1 MKPTLKTSLLKLAL
15 VGMLFYA
22 SYGLSNHYAAS
33 LAYVPEV
40 AFAWERNIPFW
51 EWTILPYWSLNLMYA
66 AAFFLC
72 RDTRE
77 QNRYVARLVSAQI
90 VATTCFMLFPLHFG
104 WPKPPTDG
112 LWGWLFDSLV
122 AFDLPYNQSPS
133 LHIALSII
141 VGAFYWTRFP
151 KIRLPILLWQSLIAL
166 SVLTTYQHHF
176 IDVPTG
182 ALLGW
187 LVLWVIPKH
196 GVSPF
201 RRRSLSVA
209 QPDSQTGRL
218 KTSEASFCE
227 AKTNE
232 AGFREA
238 KTSPATRSREIKIAM
253 LYLAGAV
260 LSALP
265 SLFGGAWLWML
276 WVSVSLSVVAFA
288 YLTGNAAVF
297 QKQADGRLSA
307 AATVLLLPYL
317 VGVRLNMAYWL
328 RGKAKTAR
336 VRDDVLIGSIS
347 GVAEIQHCGGVF
359 GKKTA
364 SAALKMLARCSTLL
378 RFLPC
383 IYHFLPQK
391 SASQAKSPHPLAISD
406 DLPAVL
412 DVCAEYPCPRYRGAC
427 RVLPL
432 LDMVAPSENDLVQAA
447 LLLEALRRQHGKVL
461 TCCALG
467 YGRSAAVVLT
477 WLLVYGGCRDLA
489 QATAELKQARPQMV
503 LPPETAKAIE
513 AAAGRLKTS
522 EASFCDAKTNAESF
536 AKTSEASFCEAKMN
550 AVSFAKTN
558 EASFCD
564 ANQDS

>member
-33 LAYVPEV
+33 LAYVPEI

-66 AAFFLC
+66 AVFFLC

-77 QNRYVARLVSAQI
+77 QNCYVARLVSAQI

-112 LWGWLFDSLV
+112 LWGVMFDSLV

-187 LVLWVIPKH
+187 LVLWAIPQH

-201 RRRSLSVA
+201 RRRSLSVV
-209 QPDSQTGRL
+209 QPDNQTGRL
-218 KTSEASFCE
+218 KTNEESFAKTREASFCE
-227 AKTNE
+227 AKTNAVSFARTSE
-232 AGFREA
+232 ASFREA

-276 WVSVSLSVVAFA
+276 WGSVSLSVVAFA

-328 RGKAKTAR
+328 RGKAKTAQ
-336 VRDDVLIGSIS
+336 VRDDVLIGSVS
-347 GVAEIQHCGGVF
+347 
-359 GKKTA
+359 
-364 SAALKMLARCSTLL
+364 
-378 RFLPC
+378 
-383 IYHFLPQK
+383 
-391 SASQAKSPHPLAISD
+391 AISD

-412 DVCAEYPCPRYRGAC
+412 DVCAEYPRPHYRGAY
-427 RVLPL
+427 RTLPL

-447 LLLEALRRQHGKVL
+447 SLLEALRRQHGKVL

-489 QATAELKQARPQMV
+489 QATAELKQVRPQMV
-503 LPPETAKAIE
+503 LPPETAKAVE
-513 AAAGRLKTS
+513 AAADRLKTS
-522 EASFCDAKTNAESF
+522 EASF
-536 AKTSEASFCEAKMN
+536 AKTSEASFCEAKI
-550 AVSFAKTN
+550 N

-564 ANQDS
+564 ANRDSEDK

>member
-15 VGMLFYA
+15 VGILFYA
-22 SYGLSNHYAAS
+22 SYSLSNYYAAS

-40 AFAWERNIPFW
+40 AFAWERSIPFW
-51 EWTILPYWSLNLMYA
+51 AWTIVPYWSLNLMYA

-72 RDTRE
+72 RNACE
-77 QNRYVARLVSAQI
+77 QNRYVARLVLAQI
-90 VATTCFMLFPLHFG
+90 IATTCFMLFPLHFG

-122 AFDLPYNQSPS
+122 AFDLPYNQAPS
-133 LHIALSII
+133 LHIALAVI

-151 KIRLPILLWQSLIAL
+151 KIRLPIFLWQSLIAL

-187 LVLWVIPKH
+187 LVLWAIPQH

-201 RRRSLSVA
+201 RRPFGT
-209 QPDSQTGRL
+209 QGRL

-227 AKTNE
+227 AKTNAVSFARTSE
-232 AGFREA
+232 ASFREA
-238 KTSPATRSREIKIAM
+238 KTSPETRSREIKIAM

-297 QKQADGRLSA
+297 QKQANGRLSA
-307 AATVLLLPYL
+307 AATILLLPYL
-317 VGVRLNMAYWL
+317 VGVRLNMASWL
-328 RGKAKTAR
+328 CRKAKTAQ
-336 VRDDVLIGSIS
+336 VRDGVWIGSIS

-391 SASQAKSPHPLAISD
+391 SASQAKSPQPLAISD

-412 DVCAEYPCPRYRGAC
+412 DVCAEYPRPRYRGSY

-432 LDMVAPSENDLVQAA
+432 LDMVAPSENDLVLAA
-447 LLLEALRRQHGKVL
+447 LLLETLRRQHGKVL

-503 LPPETAKAIE
+503 LPPETAKAVE

-522 EASFCDAKTNAESF
+522 EASFCDANRD
-536 AKTSEASFCEAKMN
+536 SEDK
-550 AVSFAKTN
+550 
-558 EASFCD
+558 
-564 ANQDS
+564 

>member
-1 MKPTLKTSLLKLAL
+1 MKPAFKASLLKLAL
-15 VGMLFYA
+15 IGALFYT

-40 AFAWERNIPFW
+40 AFAWERGIPFW
-51 EWTILPYWSLNLMYA
+51 AWTIVPYWSLNLMYA

-72 RDTRE
+72 RNACE

-90 VATTCFMLFPLHFG
+90 IATTCFMLFPLHFG

-122 AFDLPYNQSPS
+122 AFDLPYNQAPS

-151 KIRLPILLWQSLIAL
+151 KIRLPLLLWQSLIAL

-187 LVLWVIPKH
+187 LVLWVIPQH

-201 RRRSLSVA
+201 RRPFDT
-209 QPDSQTGRL
+209 QGRL
-218 KTSEASFCE
+218 NTSEASFCE
-227 AKTNE
+227 AKTNAVSFARTSE
-232 AGFREA
+232 ASFREA
-238 KTSPATRSREIKIAM
+238 KTSPETRSREIKIAM

-265 SLFGGAWLWML
+265 SLFGGVWLWML
-276 WVSVSLSVVAFA
+276 WVSASLSVVAFA

-297 QKQADGRLSA
+297 QKQADGSLSA
-307 AATVLLLPYL
+307 AATILLLPYL

-328 RGKAKTAR
+328 SGKAKTAR
-336 VRDDVLIGSIS
+336 VRDDVWIGSIS
-347 GVAEIQHCGGVF
+347 GVAEIQHCGGVL

-391 SASQAKSPHPLAISD
+391 SASQAKSPQPLAISD
-406 DLPAVL
+406 GLPAVL
-412 DVCAEYPCPRYRGAC
+412 DVCAEYPRPRYRGAY
-427 RVLPL
+427 RTLPL

-447 LLLEALRRQHGKVL
+447 SLLEALRRQHGKVL

-503 LPPETAKAIE
+503 LPPKTAKAVE
-513 AAAGRLKTS
+513 AAAGRLKM
-522 EASFCDAKTNAESF
+522 N
-536 AKTSEASFCEAKMN
+536 EASFCEAK
-550 AVSFAKTN
+550 TR
-558 EASFCD
+558 
-564 ANQDS
+564 

>member
-1 MKPTLKTSLLKLAL
+1 MNWDARNRIMTPRLKISLCKLAL
-15 VGMLFYA
+15 VGALFYT
-22 SYGLSNHYAAS
+22 SYGLSNHHAAS
-33 LAYVPEV
+33 LAYVPEI
-40 AFAWERNIPFW
+40 AFAWEHGIPFW
-51 EWTILPYWSLNLMYA
+51 AWTIVPYWSLNLMYA

-90 VATTCFMLFPLHFG
+90 IATTCFMLFPLHFG

-112 LWGWLFDSLV
+112 LSGWLFDSLV
-122 AFDLPYNQSPS
+122 AFDLPYNQAPS
-133 LHIALSII
+133 LHIALAII

-151 KIRLPILLWQSLIAL
+151 KIRLPLLLWQSLIAL

-187 LVLWVIPKH
+187 LVLWAIPQH

-201 RRRSLSVA
+201 RRPFGT
-209 QPDSQTGRL
+209 QGRL
-218 KTSEASFCE
+218 KTSEASFC
-227 AKTNE
+227 
-232 AGFREA
+232 EA

-317 VGVRLNMAYWL
+317 AGVRLNMAYWL

-336 VRDDVLIGSIS
+336 VRDGVWIGSVS
-347 GVAEIQHCGGVF
+347 G
-359 GKKTA
+359 
-364 SAALKMLARCSTLL
+364 
-378 RFLPC
+378 
-383 IYHFLPQK
+383 
-391 SASQAKSPHPLAISD
+391 ISD
-406 DLPAVL
+406 DLSAVL
-412 DVCAEYPCPRYRGAC
+412 DVCAEYPRPRYRGAY

-447 LLLEALRRQHGKVL
+447 SLLEALRRQHGKVL

-489 QATAELKQARPQMV
+489 QATAELKQARPQTV
-503 LPPETAKAIE
+503 LPPETAKVVE
-513 AAAGRLKTS
+513 AAAGRLKNFGADQK
-522 EASFCDAKTNAESF
+522 ENL
-536 AKTSEASFCEAKMN
+536 
-550 AVSFAKTN
+550 
-558 EASFCD
+558 
-564 ANQDS
+564 

>member
-1 MKPTLKTSLLKLAL
+1 MKPAFKTSLLKLAL
-15 VGMLFYA
+15 IGALFYT

-33 LAYVPEV
+33 LAYVPEI
-40 AFAWERNIPFW
+40 AFAWERGIPFW
-51 EWTILPYWSLNLMYA
+51 AWTIVPYWSLNLMYA

-72 RDTRE
+72 RNACE

-104 WPKPPTDG
+104 WPKPPTDR

-122 AFDLPYNQSPS
+122 AFDLPYNQAPS

-187 LVLWVIPKH
+187 LVLWAIPQH

-201 RRRSLSVA
+201 RRRSLSVV

-227 AKTNE
+227 AKTNNTDL
-232 AGFREA
+232 REA
-238 KTSPATRSREIKIAM
+238 KTSPETRSREIKIAM

-265 SLFGGAWLWML
+265 SLFSGAWLWML

-328 RGKAKTAR
+328 RGKAKTAW
-336 VRDDVLIGSIS
+336 VRDDVLIGSVS
-347 GVAEIQHCGGVF
+347 G
-359 GKKTA
+359 
-364 SAALKMLARCSTLL
+364 
-378 RFLPC
+378 
-383 IYHFLPQK
+383 
-391 SASQAKSPHPLAISD
+391 ISD

-412 DVCAEYPCPRYRGAC
+412 DVCAEYPRSRYRGAY

-432 LDMVAPSENDLVQAA
+432 LDMVVPSENDLVQAA
-447 LLLEALRRQHGKVL
+447 SLLEALRRKHGKVL
-461 TCCALG
+461 ICCALG

-477 WLLVYGGCRDLA
+477 WLLAFGGCRDLA

-513 AAAGRLKTS
+513 AAAGRLKT
-522 EASFCDAKTNAESF
+522 NAVSF
-536 AKTSEASFCEAKMN
+536 AKTSEASFC
-550 AVSFAKTN
+550 
-558 EASFCD
+558 D
-564 ANQDS
+564 ANRDS

>member
-15 VGMLFYA
+15 VGILFYA
-22 SYGLSNHYAAS
+22 SYSLSNHYAAS

-72 RDTRE
+72 RNARE

-104 WPKPPTDG
+104 WPRPPTDG
-112 LWGWLFDSLV
+112 LWGVMFDSLV

-151 KIRLPILLWQSLIAL
+151 KIRLPIFLWQSLIAL

-187 LVLWVIPKH
+187 LVLWAIPQH

-201 RRRSLSVA
+201 RRPFGT
-209 QPDSQTGRL
+209 QGRL
-218 KTSEASFCE
+218 KTSKASFCE
-227 AKTNE
+227 AKTSE
-232 AGFREA
+232 ASFREA

-253 LYLAGAV
+253 LYLAGAA

-276 WVSVSLSVVAFA
+276 WISVSLSIVTFA
-288 YLTGNAAVF
+288 YLTDNAAVF
-297 QKQADGRLSA
+297 QKQADGKLSA

-317 VGVRLNMAYWL
+317 AGVRLNMAYWL
-328 RGKAKTAR
+328 SGKAKTAR

-391 SASQAKSPHPLAISD
+391 SASQAKSPQPLEISD
-406 DLPAVL
+406 DLPAIL
-412 DVCAEYPCPRYRGAC
+412 DVCAEYPCPRYRGAY

-447 LLLEALRRQHGKVL
+447 SLLEALLRQHGKVL
-461 TCCALG
+461 ICCALG

>member
-1 MKPTLKTSLLKLAL
+1 MKPAFKASLLKLAL
-15 VGMLFYA
+15 IGALFYT

-72 RDTRE
+72 RNACE

-90 VATTCFMLFPLHFG
+90 IATTCFMLFPLHFG

-122 AFDLPYNQSPS
+122 AFDLPYNQAPS

-176 IDVPTG
+176 IDMPTG

-187 LVLWVIPKH
+187 LVLWAIPQH

-201 RRRSLSVA
+201 RRPFGT
-209 QPDSQTGRL
+209 QGRL

-227 AKTNE
+227 AKTNAVSFAKTSE
-232 AGFREA
+232 ASFREA
-238 KTSPATRSREIKIAM
+238 KTSPATRTREIKIAM

-260 LSALP
+260 LWALP

-317 VGVRLNMAYWL
+317 AGVRLNMVYWL

-336 VRDDVLIGSIS
+336 VRDDVLIGSVS
-347 GVAEIQHCGGVF
+347 
-359 GKKTA
+359 
-364 SAALKMLARCSTLL
+364 
-378 RFLPC
+378 
-383 IYHFLPQK
+383 
-391 SASQAKSPHPLAISD
+391 AISD
-406 DLPAVL
+406 GLPAVL
-412 DVCAEYPCPRYRGAC
+412 DVCAEYPRPRYRGTY

-432 LDMVAPSENDLVQAA
+432 LDMVAPSENDLMQAA
-447 LLLEALRRQHGKVL
+447 SLLEALRRQHGKVL

-503 LPPETAKAIE
+503 LPPETAKAVE
-513 AAAGRLKTS
+513 AAAGRLKT
-522 EASFCDAKTNAESF
+522 NAVSF
-536 AKTSEASFCEAKMN
+536 AKTSEASFCEAK
-550 AVSFAKTN
+550 TN
-558 EASFCD
+558 EAIFCD
-564 ANQDS
+564 ANRDSEDK

>member
-15 VGMLFYA
+15 VGILFYA
-22 SYGLSNHYAAS
+22 SYSLSNHYAAS

-40 AFAWERNIPFW
+40 AFAWERGIPFW
-51 EWTILPYWSLNLMYA
+51 AWTIVPYWSLNLMYA

-72 RDTRE
+72 RNACE
-77 QNRYVARLVSAQI
+77 QNRYAARLVSAQI
-90 VATTCFMLFPLHFG
+90 IATTCFMLFPLHFG

-122 AFDLPYNQSPS
+122 AFDLPYNQAPS

-151 KIRLPILLWQSLIAL
+151 KIRLPIFLWQSLIAL

-176 IDVPTG
+176 IDMPTG

-187 LVLWVIPKH
+187 LVLWAIPQH

-201 RRRSLSVA
+201 RRPFNT
-209 QPDSQTGRL
+209 QGRL

-227 AKTNE
+227 AKTNAVSFARTSE
-232 AGFREA
+232 ASFCEA
-238 KTSPATRSREIKIAM
+238 KTSPETRSREIKIAM

-297 QKQADGRLSA
+297 QKQADGSLSA
-307 AATVLLLPYL
+307 AATILLLPYL
-317 VGVRLNMAYWL
+317 AGVRLNMAYWL

-336 VRDDVLIGSIS
+336 VRDGVWIGSVS
-347 GVAEIQHCGGVF
+347 G
-359 GKKTA
+359 
-364 SAALKMLARCSTLL
+364 
-378 RFLPC
+378 
-383 IYHFLPQK
+383 
-391 SASQAKSPHPLAISD
+391 ISD

-412 DVCAEYPCPRYRGAC
+412 DVCAEYPRPRYRGAY

-432 LDMVAPSENDLVQAA
+432 LDMVAPSENDLMQAA
-447 LLLEALRRQHGKVL
+447 SLLEALRRQHGKVL

-503 LPPETAKAIE
+503 LPPETARAVE
-513 AAAGRLKTS
+513 EAAGRL
-522 EASFCDAKTNAESF
+522 KTNAESF

-550 AVSFAKTN
+550 AESFAKTN
-558 EASFCD
+558 EASFYD
-564 ANQDS
+564 AN

>member
-1 MKPTLKTSLLKLAL
+1 MLYPACVLIITAMNWDARNRIMTPRLKISLFKLAL
-15 VGMLFYA
+15 VGALFYT
-22 SYGLSNHYAAS
+22 SYGLSNRYAAS
-33 LAYVPEV
+33 LAYVPEI

-51 EWTILPYWSLNLMYA
+51 AWTIVPYWSLNLMYA

-72 RDTRE
+72 RDVRE

-122 AFDLPYNQSPS
+122 AFDLPYNQAPS

-151 KIRLPILLWQSLIAL
+151 KIRLPIFLWQSLIAL

-187 LVLWVIPKH
+187 LVLWAIPQH

-201 RRRSLSVA
+201 RRPFGT
-209 QPDSQTGRL
+209 QGRL
-218 KTSEASFCE
+218 KTSEVSFCE
-227 AKTNE
+227 AKTN
-232 AGFREA
+232 AVSFARTSKASFREA
-238 KTSPATRSREIKIAM
+238 KTPPETRSREIKIAM

-307 AATVLLLPYL
+307 ATTVLLLPYL
-317 VGVRLNMAYWL
+317 AGVRLNMAYWL
-328 RGKAKTAR
+328 RGKAKTAW
-336 VRDDVLIGSIS
+336 VRDDVLIGSVS
-347 GVAEIQHCGGVF
+347 
-359 GKKTA
+359 
-364 SAALKMLARCSTLL
+364 
-378 RFLPC
+378 
-383 IYHFLPQK
+383 
-391 SASQAKSPHPLAISD
+391 AISD
-406 DLPAVL
+406 GLPAVL
-412 DVCAEYPCPRYRGAC
+412 DVCAEYPRPRYRGAY

-432 LDMVAPSENDLVQAA
+432 LDMVAPSENDLMQAA
-447 LLLEALRRQHGKVL
+447 SLLEALRRQHGRVL

-503 LPPETAKAIE
+503 LPPETAKAVE
-513 AAAGRLKTS
+513 AAAGYLKNFGADQK
-522 EASFCDAKTNAESF
+522 ENP
-536 AKTSEASFCEAKMN
+536 
-550 AVSFAKTN
+550 
-558 EASFCD
+558 
-564 ANQDS
+564 

>member
-1 MKPTLKTSLLKLAL
+1 MVRGRNSATIQEKMLYPACVLIITAMNWDARNRIMTPRLKISLCKLAL
-15 VGMLFYA
+15 VGALFYT
-22 SYGLSNHYAAS
+22 SYGLSNHHAAS
-33 LAYVPEV
+33 LAYVPEI
-40 AFAWERNIPFW
+40 AFAWEHGIPFW
-51 EWTILPYWSLNLMYA
+51 AWTIVPYWSLNLMYA

-90 VATTCFMLFPLHFG
+90 IATTCFMLFPLHFG

-112 LWGWLFDSLV
+112 LSGWLFDSLV
-122 AFDLPYNQSPS
+122 AFDLPYNQAPS
-133 LHIALSII
+133 LHIALAII

-151 KIRLPILLWQSLIAL
+151 KIRLPLLLWQSLIAL

-187 LVLWVIPKH
+187 LVLWAIPQH

-201 RRRSLSVA
+201 RRPFGT
-209 QPDSQTGRL
+209 QGRL
-218 KTSEASFCE
+218 KTSEASFC
-227 AKTNE
+227 
-232 AGFREA
+232 EA

-307 AATVLLLPYL
+307 AATILLLPYL
-317 VGVRLNMAYWL
+317 AGVRLNMAYWL
-328 RGKAKTAR
+328 RGKAKTVR
-336 VRDDVLIGSIS
+336 VRDDVLIGSVS
-347 GVAEIQHCGGVF
+347 G
-359 GKKTA
+359 
-364 SAALKMLARCSTLL
+364 
-378 RFLPC
+378 
-383 IYHFLPQK
+383 
-391 SASQAKSPHPLAISD
+391 ISD

-412 DVCAEYPCPRYRGAC
+412 DVCAEYPCPRYHGAYST
-427 RVLPL
+427 LPL
-432 LDMVAPSENDLVQAA
+432 LDMVAPSKNDLMQAA
-447 LLLEALRRQHGKVL
+447 SLLETLRRQHGKVL

-489 QATAELKQARPQMV
+489 QATAELKQARPQTV
-503 LPPETAKAIE
+503 LPPETAKAVE
-513 AAAGRLKTS
+513 AAAGRLKNFGADQK
-522 EASFCDAKTNAESF
+522 ENP
-536 AKTSEASFCEAKMN
+536 
-550 AVSFAKTN
+550 
-558 EASFCD
+558 
-564 ANQDS
+564 

>member
-1 MKPTLKTSLLKLAL
+1 MLYPACVLIITAMNWDARNRIMTPRLKISLCKLAL
-15 VGMLFYA
+15 VGALFYT
-22 SYGLSNHYAAS
+22 SYGLSNHHAAS
-33 LAYVPEV
+33 LAYVPEI
-40 AFAWERNIPFW
+40 AFAWEHGIPFW
-51 EWTILPYWSLNLMYA
+51 AWTIVPYWSLNLMYA

-90 VATTCFMLFPLHFG
+90 IATTCFMLFPLHFG

-112 LWGWLFDSLV
+112 LSGWLFDSLV
-122 AFDLPYNQSPS
+122 AFDLPYNQAPS
-133 LHIALSII
+133 LHIALAII

-151 KIRLPILLWQSLIAL
+151 KIRLPLLLWQSLIAL

-187 LVLWVIPKH
+187 LVLWAIPQH

-201 RRRSLSVA
+201 RRPFGT
-209 QPDSQTGRL
+209 QGRL
-218 KTSEASFCE
+218 KTSEASFC
-227 AKTNE
+227 
-232 AGFREA
+232 EA

-317 VGVRLNMAYWL
+317 AGVRLNMAYWL

-336 VRDDVLIGSIS
+336 VRDGVWIGSVS
-347 GVAEIQHCGGVF
+347 G
-359 GKKTA
+359 
-364 SAALKMLARCSTLL
+364 
-378 RFLPC
+378 
-383 IYHFLPQK
+383 
-391 SASQAKSPHPLAISD
+391 ISD
-406 DLPAVL
+406 DLSAVL
-412 DVCAEYPCPRYRGAC
+412 DVCAEYPRPRYRGAY

-503 LPPETAKAIE
+503 LPPETAKAVE
-513 AAAGRLKTS
+513 AAASYLKNFGADQK
-522 EASFCDAKTNAESF
+522 ENP
-536 AKTSEASFCEAKMN
+536 
-550 AVSFAKTN
+550 
-558 EASFCD
+558 
-564 ANQDS
+564 

>member
-1 MKPTLKTSLLKLAL
+1 MKPAFKASLLKLAL
-15 VGMLFYA
+15 IGALFYT

-40 AFAWERNIPFW
+40 AFAWERGIPFW
-51 EWTILPYWSLNLMYA
+51 AWTIVPYWSLNLMYA

-72 RDTRE
+72 RNACE

-90 VATTCFMLFPLHFG
+90 IATTCFMLFPLHFG

-112 LWGWLFDSLV
+112 LWDWLFDSLV
-122 AFDLPYNQSPS
+122 AFDLPYNQAPS

-176 IDVPTG
+176 IDVPTS

-187 LVLWVIPKH
+187 LVLWAIPQH

-201 RRRSLSVA
+201 RRPFDT
-209 QPDSQTGRL
+209 QGRL

-227 AKTNE
+227 AKTNAVSFARTSE
-232 AGFREA
+232 ASFREA
-238 KTSPATRSREIKIAM
+238 KTPPETRSREIKIAM

-297 QKQADGRLSA
+297 QKQADGSLSA
-307 AATVLLLPYL
+307 AATILLLPYL
-317 VGVRLNMAYWL
+317 AGVRLNMAYWL

-336 VRDDVLIGSIS
+336 VRDGVWIGSVS
-347 GVAEIQHCGGVF
+347 G
-359 GKKTA
+359 
-364 SAALKMLARCSTLL
+364 
-378 RFLPC
+378 
-383 IYHFLPQK
+383 
-391 SASQAKSPHPLAISD
+391 ISD

-412 DVCAEYPCPRYRGAC
+412 DVCAEYPRPRYRGTY

-432 LDMVAPSENDLVQAA
+432 LDMVVPSENDLMQAA
-447 LLLEALRRQHGKVL
+447 SLLEALRRQYGKVL

-489 QATAELKQARPQMV
+489 QATAELKQARPQTV
-503 LPPETAKAIE
+503 LPPETAKAVE

-522 EASFCDAKTNAESF
+522 EASFCE
-536 AKTSEASFCEAKMN
+536 
-550 AVSFAKTN
+550 AKTN
-558 EASFCD
+558 EASFRD
-564 ANQDS
+564 ANRDS

>member
-1 MKPTLKTSLLKLAL
+1 MLYPACVLIITAMNWDARNRIMTPRLKISLCKLAL
-15 VGMLFYA
+15 VGALFYT
-22 SYGLSNHYAAS
+22 SYGLSNHHAAS
-33 LAYVPEV
+33 LAYVPEI
-40 AFAWERNIPFW
+40 AFAWEHGIPFW
-51 EWTILPYWSLNLMYA
+51 AWTIVPYWSLNLMYA

-90 VATTCFMLFPLHFG
+90 IATTCFMLFPLHFG

-112 LWGWLFDSLV
+112 LSGWLFDSLV
-122 AFDLPYNQSPS
+122 AFDLPYNQAPS
-133 LHIALSII
+133 LHIALAII

-151 KIRLPILLWQSLIAL
+151 KIRLPLLLWQSLIAL

-187 LVLWVIPKH
+187 LVLWAIPQH

-201 RRRSLSVA
+201 RRPFGT
-209 QPDSQTGRL
+209 QGRL
-218 KTSEASFCE
+218 KTSEASFC
-227 AKTNE
+227 
-232 AGFREA
+232 EA

-317 VGVRLNMAYWL
+317 AGVRLNMAYWL

-336 VRDDVLIGSIS
+336 VRDGVWIGSVS
-347 GVAEIQHCGGVF
+347 G
-359 GKKTA
+359 
-364 SAALKMLARCSTLL
+364 
-378 RFLPC
+378 
-383 IYHFLPQK
+383 
-391 SASQAKSPHPLAISD
+391 ISD
-406 DLPAVL
+406 DLSAVL
-412 DVCAEYPCPRYRGAC
+412 DVCAEYPRPRYHGAYST
-427 RVLPL
+427 LPL
-432 LDMVAPSENDLVQAA
+432 LDMVAPSENDLMQAA
-447 LLLEALRRQHGKVL
+447 SLLETLRRQHGKVL

-477 WLLVYGGCRDLA
+477 WLLVYGSCRDLA

-503 LPPETAKAIE
+503 LPPETATAVE
-513 AAAGRLKTS
+513 AAAGRLKN
-522 EASFCDAKTNAESF
+522 F
-536 AKTSEASFCEAKMN
+536 
-550 AVSFAKTN
+550 
-558 EASFCD
+558 
-564 ANQDS
+564 

>member
-72 RDTRE
+72 RNARE

-112 LWGWLFDSLV
+112 LWGVMFDSLV

-187 LVLWVIPKH
+187 LVLWAIPQH

-201 RRRSLSVA
+201 RRPFDT
-209 QPDSQTGRL
+209 QGRL

-227 AKTNE
+227 AKTSE
-232 AGFREA
+232 ASFCEA
-238 KTSPATRSREIKIAM
+238 KTPPETRSREIKIAM
-253 LYLAGAV
+253 LYLAGAA

-317 VGVRLNMAYWL
+317 VGVRLNMVYWL
-328 RGKAKTAR
+328 RGKAKTAQ

-489 QATAELKQARPQMV
+489 QATAELKQARPQTV
-503 LPPETAKAIE
+503 LPPETAKVVE

-522 EASFCDAKTNAESF
+522 EASFCE
-536 AKTSEASFCEAKMN
+536 AKTSEASFCEAKTSE
-550 AVSFAKTN
+550 ASFCEAKTSEASFCEAKTN
-558 EASFCD
+558 EASFGD
-564 ANQDS
+564 ANRDSEDK

>member
-1 MKPTLKTSLLKLAL
+1 MKPSFKTSLLKLAL
-15 VGMLFYA
+15 IGALFYT

-33 LAYVPEV
+33 LAYVPEI

-122 AFDLPYNQSPS
+122 AFDLPYNQAPS

-166 SVLTTYQHHF
+166 SVLTTDQHHF

-187 LVLWVIPKH
+187 LVLWAIPQH

-201 RRRSLSVA
+201 RRPFDT
-209 QPDSQTGRL
+209 QGRL
-218 KTSEASFCE
+218 KTNAVSFARTSEASF
-227 AKTNE
+227 
-232 AGFREA
+232 REA
-238 KTSPATRSREIKIAM
+238 KTPPETRSREIKIAM

-265 SLFGGAWLWML
+265 SFFGGAWLWML
-276 WVSVSLSVVAFA
+276 WVSVSLLVVAFA

-317 VGVRLNMAYWL
+317 AGVRLNMVYWL

-336 VRDDVLIGSIS
+336 VRDDVLIGSVS
-347 GVAEIQHCGGVF
+347 
-359 GKKTA
+359 
-364 SAALKMLARCSTLL
+364 
-378 RFLPC
+378 
-383 IYHFLPQK
+383 
-391 SASQAKSPHPLAISD
+391 AISD
-406 DLPAVL
+406 GLPAVL
-412 DVCAEYPCPRYRGAC
+412 DVCAEYPRPRYRGSY

-447 LLLEALRRQHGKVL
+447 SLLEALRRQHGKVL

-503 LPPETAKAIE
+503 LPPETARAVE
-513 AAAGRLKTS
+513 AAAGYLKN
-522 EASFCDAKTNAESF
+522 FG
-536 AKTSEASFCEAKMN
+536 
-550 AVSFAKTN
+550 
-558 EASFCD
+558 
-564 ANQDS
+564 ANQKENL

>member
-1 MKPTLKTSLLKLAL
+1 MKPPLKTSLLKLAL
-15 VGMLFYA
+15 IGALFYT
-22 SYGLSNHYAAS
+22 SYGLSNRYAAS
-33 LAYVPEV
+33 LAYVPEI

-90 VATTCFMLFPLHFG
+90 VSTTCFMLFPLHFG
-104 WPKPPTDG
+104 WPKLPTDR
-112 LWGWLFDSLV
+112 LWGVMFDSLV

-141 VGAFYWTRFP
+141 VGAFYWMRFP

-187 LVLWVIPKH
+187 LVLWAIPQH

-201 RRRSLSVA
+201 RGRSLSVA

-218 KTSEASFCE
+218 KTSEASFC
-227 AKTNE
+227 
-232 AGFREA
+232 EA

-307 AATVLLLPYL
+307 AATILLLPYL
-317 VGVRLNMAYWL
+317 AGGRLNMAYWL
-328 RGKAKTAR
+328 YGKAKTER
-336 VRDDVLIGSIS
+336 VRDGVWIGSIS

-406 DLPAVL
+406 APPAVL
-412 DVCAEYPCPRYRGAC
+412 DVCAEYPRPRYRGAC

-432 LDMVAPSENDLVQAA
+432 LDMVAPSENDLMQAA
-447 LLLEALRRQHGKVL
+447 SLLEALRRQHGKVL

-477 WLLVYGGCRDLA
+477 WLLAFGGCRDLA
-489 QATAELKQARPQMV
+489 QATAQLKQARPQMV
-503 LPPETAKAIE
+503 LPPETAKAVE
-513 AAAGRLKTS
+513 AAAGRL
-522 EASFCDAKTNAESF
+522 
-536 AKTSEASFCEAKMN
+536 KTSEASFCEAKMN
-550 AVSFAKTN
+550 AVSFAKTS

-564 ANQDS
+564 ANRDS

>member
-1 MKPTLKTSLLKLAL
+1 MKPAFKASLLKLAL
-15 VGMLFYA
+15 IGALFYT

-40 AFAWERNIPFW
+40 AFAWERGIPFW
-51 EWTILPYWSLNLMYA
+51 AWTIVPYWSLNLMYA

-72 RDTRE
+72 RNACE

-90 VATTCFMLFPLHFG
+90 IATTCFMLFPLHFG

-122 AFDLPYNQSPS
+122 AFDLPYNQAPS

-187 LVLWVIPKH
+187 LVLWVIPQH

-201 RRRSLSVA
+201 RRPFDTQS
-209 QPDSQTGRL
+209 RL
-218 KTSEASFCE
+218 KTNAVSFAKTSEAS
-227 AKTNE
+227 
-232 AGFREA
+232 FREA

-265 SLFGGAWLWML
+265 SLFGRAWLWTL

-297 QKQADGRLSA
+297 QKQADGMLSA

-328 RGKAKTAR
+328 CGKAKTAR
-336 VRDDVLIGSIS
+336 VRDGVLIGSVS
-347 GVAEIQHCGGVF
+347 
-359 GKKTA
+359 
-364 SAALKMLARCSTLL
+364 
-378 RFLPC
+378 
-383 IYHFLPQK
+383 
-391 SASQAKSPHPLAISD
+391 AISD
-406 DLPAVL
+406 GLPAVL
-412 DVCAEYPCPRYRGAC
+412 DVCAEYPRPRYRGTY

-432 LDMVAPSENDLVQAA
+432 LDMVAPSENDLMQAA
-447 LLLEALRRQHGKVL
+447 SLLETLRRQRGKVL

-503 LPPETAKAIE
+503 LPPETAKAVE
-513 AAAGRLKTS
+513 AAAGCLKTS
-522 EASFCDAKTNAESF
+522 AVSF
-536 AKTSEASFCEAKMN
+536 AKTSEASSSE
-550 AVSFAKTN
+550 AKTN
-558 EASFCD
+558 KASFCD
-564 ANQDS
+564 ANRDS

>member
-72 RDTRE
+72 RNARE

-112 LWGWLFDSLV
+112 LWGVMFDSLV

-151 KIRLPILLWQSLIAL
+151 KIRLPIFLWQSLIAL

-187 LVLWVIPKH
+187 LVLWAIPQH

-201 RRRSLSVA
+201 RRPFDT
-209 QPDSQTGRL
+209 QGRL

-227 AKTNE
+227 ANTGE
-232 AGFREA
+232 AIFCEA
-238 KTSPATRSREIKIAM
+238 KTSAASPREANTGTTDCRQPPNLSQAPNTATIIRGIGFTPNGILNGSP
-253 LYLAGAV
+253 LNPLGW
-260 LSALP
+260 S
-265 SLFGGAWLWML
+265 G
-276 WVSVSLSVVAFA
+276 
-288 YLTGNAAVF
+288 
-297 QKQADGRLSA
+297 
-307 AATVLLLPYL
+307 LLLPQW
-317 VGVRLNMAYWL
+317 A
-328 RGKAKTAR
+328 
-336 VRDDVLIGSIS
+336 D
-347 GVAEIQHCGGVF
+347 
-359 GKKTA
+359 
-364 SAALKMLARCSTLL
+364 
-378 RFLPC
+378 
-383 IYHFLPQK
+383 
-391 SASQAKSPHPLAISD
+391 
-406 DLPAVL
+406 
-412 DVCAEYPCPRYRGAC
+412 YP
-427 RVLPL
+427 
-432 LDMVAPSENDLVQAA
+432 VQAA
-447 LLLEALRRQHGKVL
+447 QRFYPLSRLAYLAPARVPFEQTISATELARQAPGL
-461 TCCALG
+461 I
-467 YGRSAAVVLT
+467 AVVEQRPDGMWHETQRLM
-477 WLLVYGGCRDLA
+477 CR
-489 QATAELKQARPQMV
+489 
-503 LPPETAKAIE
+503 
-513 AAAGRLKTS
+513 G
-522 EASFCDAKTNAESF
+522 
-536 AKTSEASFCEAKMN
+536 
-550 AVSFAKTN
+550 
-558 EASFCD
+558 
-564 ANQDS
+564 

>member
-1 MKPTLKTSLLKLAL
+1 MKPAFKASLLKLAL
-15 VGMLFYA
+15 IGALFYT

-40 AFAWERNIPFW
+40 AFAWERGIPFW
-51 EWTILPYWSLNLMYA
+51 AWTIVPYWSLNLMYA

-72 RDTRE
+72 RNACE

-90 VATTCFMLFPLHFG
+90 IATTCFMLFPLHFG

-122 AFDLPYNQSPS
+122 AFDLPYNQAPS

-187 LVLWVIPKH
+187 LVLWVIPQH

-201 RRRSLSVA
+201 RRPFDT
-209 QPDSQTGRL
+209 QGRL
-218 KTSEASFCE
+218 KTSEAS
-227 AKTNE
+227 
-232 AGFREA
+232 FREA

-265 SLFGGAWLWML
+265 SLFGRAWLWTL

-297 QKQADGRLSA
+297 QKQADGMLSA

-328 RGKAKTAR
+328 CGKAKTAR
-336 VRDDVLIGSIS
+336 VRDGVLIGSVS
-347 GVAEIQHCGGVF
+347 
-359 GKKTA
+359 
-364 SAALKMLARCSTLL
+364 
-378 RFLPC
+378 
-383 IYHFLPQK
+383 
-391 SASQAKSPHPLAISD
+391 AISD

-412 DVCAEYPCPRYRGAC
+412 DVCAEYPCPRYRGAY

-447 LLLEALRRQHGKVL
+447 SLLEALRRQRGKVL

-489 QATAELKQARPQMV
+489 QATAELKQARPQMM
-503 LPPETAKAIE
+503 LPPETAKAVK

-522 EASFCDAKTNAESF
+522 EASFR
-536 AKTSEASFCEAKMN
+536 
-550 AVSFAKTN
+550 
-558 EASFCD
+558 D
-564 ANQDS
+564 ANRDS

>member
-72 RDTRE
+72 RNARE

-112 LWGWLFDSLV
+112 LWGVMFDSLV

-187 LVLWVIPKH
+187 LVLWVMPQH

-201 RRRSLSVA
+201 RRPFGT
-209 QPDSQTGRL
+209 QGRL

-227 AKTNE
+227 AKTNA

-391 SASQAKSPHPLAISD
+391 SASQAKSPQPLAISD

-412 DVCAEYPCPRYRGAC
+412 DVCAEYPRPRYRGSY

-447 LLLEALRRQHGKVL
+447 SLLEALRRQHGKVL

-503 LPPETAKAIE
+503 LPPETAKAVE
-513 AAAGRLKTS
+513 AAAGRL
-522 EASFCDAKTNAESF
+522 
-536 AKTSEASFCEAKMN
+536 KTSEASFCEAKMN
-550 AVSFAKTN
+550 AVSFAKTS

-564 ANQDS
+564 ANRDS

>member
-1 MKPTLKTSLLKLAL
+1 MKPAFKTSLLKLAL
-15 VGMLFYA
+15 IGALFYT

-40 AFAWERNIPFW
+40 AFAWERGIPFW
-51 EWTILPYWSLNLMYA
+51 AWTIVPYWSLNLMYA
-66 AAFFLC
+66 AVFFLC
-72 RDTRE
+72 RNARE

-90 VATTCFMLFPLHFG
+90 VATTCFMLFPLYFG

-112 LWGWLFDSLV
+112 LWGVMFDSLV
-122 AFDLPYNQSPS
+122 AFDLPYNQAPS

-151 KIRLPILLWQSLIAL
+151 KIRLPIFLWQNLIAL

-187 LVLWVIPKH
+187 LVLWGIPKH

-232 AGFREA
+232 ESFAKTSEAGFREA
-238 KTSPATRSREIKIAM
+238 KTSPATRSREIKIAI

-276 WVSVSLSVVAFA
+276 WVGVSLSIVAFA

-317 VGVRLNMAYWL
+317 AGVRLNMAYWL
-328 RGKAKTAR
+328 SGKAKTAR
-336 VRDDVLIGSIS
+336 VRDDVLIGSVL
-347 GVAEIQHCGGVF
+347 G
-359 GKKTA
+359 
-364 SAALKMLARCSTLL
+364 
-378 RFLPC
+378 
-383 IYHFLPQK
+383 
-391 SASQAKSPHPLAISD
+391 ISD

-412 DVCAEYPCPRYRGAC
+412 DVCAEYPRPRYRGAY

-447 LLLEALRRQHGKVL
+447 SLLEALRRQHGKVL

-503 LPPETAKAIE
+503 LPPETAKAVE

-522 EASFCDAKTNAESF
+522 EASFCEAKT
-536 AKTSEASFCEAKMN
+536 N
-550 AVSFAKTN
+550 AVSFAKT
-558 EASFCD
+558 S
-564 ANQDS
+564 

>member
-15 VGMLFYA
+15 VGILFYA
-22 SYGLSNHYAAS
+22 SYTLSNYYAAS
-33 LAYVPEV
+33 LAYVPEI

-72 RDTRE
+72 QDTRE

-112 LWGWLFDSLV
+112 LWGVMFDSLV

-187 LVLWVIPKH
+187 LVLWAIPQH

-201 RRRSLSVA
+201 RRPFGT
-209 QPDSQTGRL
+209 QGRL

-227 AKTNE
+227 AKTNTVSFTRTSE
-232 AGFREA
+232 ASFREA
-238 KTSPATRSREIKIAM
+238 KTPPATRSREIKIAM

-265 SLFGGAWLWML
+265 SFFSGAWLWML
-276 WVSVSLSVVAFA
+276 WVSVSLLVAAFA

-317 VGVRLNMAYWL
+317 AGVRLNMAYWL

-336 VRDDVLIGSIS
+336 VRDDVLIGCVS
-347 GVAEIQHCGGVF
+347 
-359 GKKTA
+359 
-364 SAALKMLARCSTLL
+364 
-378 RFLPC
+378 
-383 IYHFLPQK
+383 
-391 SASQAKSPHPLAISD
+391 AISD

-412 DVCAEYPCPRYRGAC
+412 DVCAEYPRPRYRGAY

-432 LDMVAPSENDLVQAA
+432 LDMVAPSENDLMQAA
-447 LLLEALRRQHGKVL
+447 SLLEALRRQHGKVL

-503 LPPETAKAIE
+503 LPPKTAKAVE
-513 AAAGRLKTS
+513 AAAGSLK
-522 EASFCDAKTNAESF
+522 
-536 AKTSEASFCEAKMN
+536 M
-550 AVSFAKTN
+550 N
-558 EASFCD
+558 EASFRD
-564 ANQDS
+564 ANRDS

>member
-1 MKPTLKTSLLKLAL
+1 MTPRLKISLFKLAL
-15 VGMLFYA
+15 VGALFYT
-22 SYGLSNHYAAS
+22 SYGLSNRYAAS
-33 LAYVPEV
+33 LAYVPEI
-40 AFAWERNIPFW
+40 AFAWEHGIPFW
-51 EWTILPYWSLNLMYA
+51 AWTIVPYWSLNLMYA

-72 RDTRE
+72 RDARE

-122 AFDLPYNQSPS
+122 AFDLPYNQAPS

-187 LVLWVIPKH
+187 LVLWAIPQH

-201 RRRSLSVA
+201 RRPFDT
-209 QPDSQTGRL
+209 QGRL
-218 KTSEASFCE
+218 NTSKASFCE
-227 AKTNE
+227 AKTNA

-238 KTSPATRSREIKIAM
+238 KTSPETRSREIKIAI
-253 LYLAGAV
+253 LYLAGAA

-265 SLFGGAWLWML
+265 ALFGGAWLWML

-288 YLTGNAAVF
+288 YLTGNAAVL

-317 VGVRLNMAYWL
+317 AGVRLNMAYWL
-328 RGKAKTAR
+328 RGKAKTAW
-336 VRDDVLIGSIS
+336 VRDDVLIGSVS
-347 GVAEIQHCGGVF
+347 
-359 GKKTA
+359 
-364 SAALKMLARCSTLL
+364 
-378 RFLPC
+378 
-383 IYHFLPQK
+383 
-391 SASQAKSPHPLAISD
+391 AISD
-406 DLPAVL
+406 GLPAVL
-412 DVCAEYPCPRYRGAC
+412 DVCAEYPRPRYRGAY

-432 LDMVAPSENDLVQAA
+432 LDMVAPSENDLMQAA
-447 LLLEALRRQHGKVL
+447 SLLETLRRQRGKVL

-477 WLLVYGGCRDLA
+477 WLLAFGGCRDLA
-489 QATAELKQARPQMV
+489 QATAQLKQVRPQMV
-503 LPPETAKAIE
+503 LPPETAKAVE
-513 AAAGRLKTS
+513 AAAGRLKN
-522 EASFCDAKTNAESF
+522 F
-536 AKTSEASFCEAKMN
+536 
-550 AVSFAKTN
+550 
-558 EASFCD
+558 
-564 ANQDS
+564 

>member
-72 RDTRE
+72 RNARE

-112 LWGWLFDSLV
+112 LWGVMFDSLV

-151 KIRLPILLWQSLIAL
+151 KIRLPIFLWQSLIAL

-187 LVLWVIPKH
+187 LVLWAIPQH

-201 RRRSLSVA
+201 RRPFDT
-209 QPDSQTGRL
+209 QGRL

-227 AKTNE
+227 AKTSE
-232 AGFREA
+232 ASFCEA
-238 KTSPATRSREIKIAM
+238 KTPPETRSREIKIAM

-265 SLFGGAWLWML
+265 SFFSGAWLWML

-297 QKQADGRLSA
+297 QKQADGRLSV
-307 AATVLLLPYL
+307 AATILLLPYL
-317 VGVRLNMAYWL
+317 AGVRLNMAYWL
-328 RGKAKTAR
+328 SGKAKTAQ
-336 VRDDVLIGSIS
+336 VRDGVWIGSVS
-347 GVAEIQHCGGVF
+347 G
-359 GKKTA
+359 
-364 SAALKMLARCSTLL
+364 
-378 RFLPC
+378 
-383 IYHFLPQK
+383 
-391 SASQAKSPHPLAISD
+391 ISD
-406 DLPAVL
+406 DLSAVL
-412 DVCAEYPCPRYRGAC
+412 DVCAEYPCPRCRGAY

-467 YGRSAAVVLT
+467 YGRSATVVLT

-489 QATAELKQARPQMV
+489 QATAELKQVRPQMV
-503 LPPETAKAIE
+503 LSPETAKAVE

-522 EASFCDAKTNAESF
+522 EASFCEAKTR
-536 AKTSEASFCEAKMN
+536 
-550 AVSFAKTN
+550 
-558 EASFCD
+558 
-564 ANQDS
+564 

>member
-72 RDTRE
+72 RNARE

-90 VATTCFMLFPLHFG
+90 IATTCFMLFPLHFG

-112 LWGWLFDSLV
+112 LWGVMFDSLV

-141 VGAFYWTRFP
+141 VGAFYWMRFP

-187 LVLWVIPKH
+187 LVLWAIPQH

-201 RRRSLSVA
+201 RRRSLSVV
-209 QPDSQTGRL
+209 QPDNQTGRL
-218 KTSEASFCE
+218 KTSEASFC
-227 AKTNE
+227 
-232 AGFREA
+232 EA

-328 RGKAKTAR
+328 SGKAKMVR
-336 VRDDVLIGSIS
+336 VRDDVWIGSVS
-347 GVAEIQHCGGVF
+347 G
-359 GKKTA
+359 
-364 SAALKMLARCSTLL
+364 
-378 RFLPC
+378 
-383 IYHFLPQK
+383 
-391 SASQAKSPHPLAISD
+391 ISD

-412 DVCAEYPCPRYRGAC
+412 DVCAEYPRPRYRGAY
-427 RVLPL
+427 RALPL

-477 WLLVYGGCRDLA
+477 WLLAYGGCRDLA

-503 LPPETAKAIE
+503 LPPETAKAVE
-513 AAAGRLKTS
+513 AAAGRL
-522 EASFCDAKTNAESF
+522 
-536 AKTSEASFCEAKMN
+536 KTSEASFCEAKMN
-550 AVSFAKTN
+550 AVSFAKTS

-564 ANQDS
+564 ANRDS

>member
-1 MKPTLKTSLLKLAL
+1 MKPTFKTSLLKLAL
-15 VGMLFYA
+15 IGALFYT

-40 AFAWERNIPFW
+40 AFAWERGIPFW
-51 EWTILPYWSLNLMYA
+51 AWTIVPYWSLNLIYA

-72 RDTRE
+72 RNACE

-90 VATTCFMLFPLHFG
+90 IATTCFMLFPLHFG

-112 LWGWLFDSLV
+112 LWGVMFDSLV

-187 LVLWVIPKH
+187 LVLWVIPQH

-201 RRRSLSVA
+201 RRRNLSVV

-218 KTSEASFCE
+218 KTSEVSFCE
-227 AKTNE
+227 AKTNNTD
-232 AGFREA
+232 FREA
-238 KTSPATRSREIKIAM
+238 QTSPETRSREIKIAM

-288 YLTGNAAVF
+288 YLTGNAVVF

-317 VGVRLNMAYWL
+317 VGVRLNMVYWL

-336 VRDDVLIGSIS
+336 VRDDVLIGSVS
-347 GVAEIQHCGGVF
+347 G
-359 GKKTA
+359 
-364 SAALKMLARCSTLL
+364 
-378 RFLPC
+378 
-383 IYHFLPQK
+383 
-391 SASQAKSPHPLAISD
+391 ISD

-412 DVCAEYPCPRYRGAC
+412 DVCAEYPHPRYRGVY

-447 LLLEALRRQHGKVL
+447 SLLEALRRQHGKVL

-467 YGRSAAVVLT
+467 YGRSAAVVFT

-503 LPPETAKAIE
+503 LPPETAKAVE
-513 AAAGRLKTS
+513 AAAGRLKMNA
-522 EASFCDAKTNAESF
+522 ASFR
-536 AKTSEASFCEAKMN
+536 
-550 AVSFAKTN
+550 
-558 EASFCD
+558 D
-564 ANQDS
+564 ANRDS

>member
-15 VGMLFYA
+15 VGILFYA
-22 SYGLSNHYAAS
+22 SYTLSNYYAAS
-33 LAYVPEV
+33 LAHVPEI

-72 RDTRE
+72 RNSRE

-90 VATTCFMLFPLHFG
+90 VATTCFMLFPMHFG
-104 WPKPPTDG
+104 WPKPHTDG
-112 LWGWLFDSLV
+112 LWGVMFDSLV

-151 KIRLPILLWQSLIAL
+151 KIRLPIFLWQSLIAL

-187 LVLWVIPKH
+187 LVLWAIPQH

-201 RRRSLSVA
+201 RRRSLSVTE
-209 QPDSQTGRL
+209 PDSQTGRL
-218 KTSEASFCE
+218 KMSEANFAKTREASFCE
-227 AKTNE
+227 AKTNNTD
-232 AGFREA
+232 FREA
-238 KTSPATRSREIKIAM
+238 QTSPETRSREIKIAM

-265 SLFGGAWLWML
+265 SLFGGVWLWML

-328 RGKAKTAR
+328 RGKAKTAQ
-336 VRDDVLIGSIS
+336 VRDDVLIGSVS
-347 GVAEIQHCGGVF
+347 
-359 GKKTA
+359 
-364 SAALKMLARCSTLL
+364 
-378 RFLPC
+378 
-383 IYHFLPQK
+383 
-391 SASQAKSPHPLAISD
+391 AISD

-412 DVCAEYPCPRYRGAC
+412 DVCAEYPRPRYRGTY

-432 LDMVAPSENDLVQAA
+432 LDIVAPSENDLMQAA
-447 LLLEALRRQHGKVL
+447 SLLETLRRQRGKVL
-461 TCCALG
+461 TCCALS

-477 WLLVYGGCRDLA
+477 WLLAFGGCRDLA
-489 QATAELKQARPQMV
+489 QATAELKQVRPQMV
-503 LPPETAKAIE
+503 LPPETARVVE
-513 AAAGRLKTS
+513 AAAGRLKM
-522 EASFCDAKTNAESF
+522 N
-536 AKTSEASFCEAKMN
+536 EASFCEAKR
-550 AVSFAKTN
+550 T
-558 EASFCD
+558 
-564 ANQDS
+564 Q

>member
-1 MKPTLKTSLLKLAL
+1 MAPRLKISLCKLAL
-15 VGMLFYA
+15 VGMLFYT
-22 SYGLSNHYAAS
+22 SYGLSNRYAAS
-33 LAYVPEV
+33 LAYVPEI
-40 AFAWERNIPFW
+40 AFAWERGIPFW
-51 EWTILPYWSLNLMYA
+51 AWTIVPYWSLNLMYA

-72 RDTRE
+72 RNACE
-77 QNRYVARLVSAQI
+77 QNRYVARLVLAQI
-90 VATTCFMLFPLHFG
+90 IATTCFMLFPLHFG

-122 AFDLPYNQSPS
+122 AFDLPYNQAPS
-133 LHIALSII
+133 LHIALAII
-141 VGAFYWTRFP
+141 VGVFYWTRFP

-187 LVLWVIPKH
+187 LVLWAIPQH

-201 RRRSLSVA
+201 RRPFDT
-209 QPDSQTGRL
+209 QGRL

-227 AKTNE
+227 AKTSE

-238 KTSPATRSREIKIAM
+238 KTSPETRSREIKIAI
-253 LYLAGAV
+253 LYLAGAA

-265 SLFGGAWLWML
+265 ALFGGAWLWML

-288 YLTGNAAVF
+288 YLTGNAAVL

-317 VGVRLNMAYWL
+317 AGVRLNMAYWL
-328 RGKAKTAR
+328 RGKAKTAW
-336 VRDDVLIGSIS
+336 VRDDVLIGSVS
-347 GVAEIQHCGGVF
+347 
-359 GKKTA
+359 
-364 SAALKMLARCSTLL
+364 
-378 RFLPC
+378 
-383 IYHFLPQK
+383 
-391 SASQAKSPHPLAISD
+391 AISD
-406 DLPAVL
+406 GLPAVL
-412 DVCAEYPCPRYRGAC
+412 DVCAEYPRPRYRGAY

-432 LDMVAPSENDLVQAA
+432 LDMVAPSENDLMQAA
-447 LLLEALRRQHGKVL
+447 SLLETLRRQRGKVL

-503 LPPETAKAIE
+503 LPPETARAVE
-513 AAAGRLKTS
+513 AAAGYLKN
-522 EASFCDAKTNAESF
+522 FG
-536 AKTSEASFCEAKMN
+536 
-550 AVSFAKTN
+550 
-558 EASFCD
+558 
-564 ANQDS
+564 ANQKENL

>member
-1 MKPTLKTSLLKLAL
+1 MRPTLKTSLLKIAL
-15 VGMLFYA
+15 VGALFYT

-40 AFAWERNIPFW
+40 AFAWEYGIPFW
-51 EWTILPYWSLNLMYA
+51 AWTIVPYWSLNLMYA

-72 RDTRE
+72 RNACE
-77 QNRYVARLVSAQI
+77 QNRYVARLVLAQI
-90 VATTCFMLFPLHFG
+90 VATICFMLFPLHFG

-122 AFDLPYNQSPS
+122 AFDLPYNQAPS
-133 LHIALSII
+133 LHIALAVI

-151 KIRLPILLWQSLIAL
+151 KIRLPIFLWQSLIAL

-187 LVLWVIPKH
+187 LVLWAIPQH

-201 RRRSLSVA
+201 RRPFGT
-209 QPDSQTGRL
+209 QGRL
-218 KTSEASFCE
+218 NTSKASFCE
-227 AKTNE
+227 AKTNA

-238 KTSPATRSREIKIAM
+238 KTSPETRSREIKIAM

-265 SLFGGAWLWML
+265 SLFGGAWLWTL
-276 WVSVSLSVVAFA
+276 WVGVSLSVVAFA

-317 VGVRLNMAYWL
+317 AGVRLNMAYWL
-328 RGKAKTAR
+328 RGKAKTAW
-336 VRDDVLIGSIS
+336 VRDDVLIGSI
-347 GVAEIQHCGGVF
+347 
-359 GKKTA
+359 
-364 SAALKMLARCSTLL
+364 LAV
-378 RFLPC
+378 
-383 IYHFLPQK
+383 
-391 SASQAKSPHPLAISD
+391 SD
-406 DLPAVL
+406 DCPAIL
-412 DVCAEYPCPRYRGAC
+412 DVCAEYPRPRYHGAY
-427 RVLPL
+427 RVLPM

-447 LLLEALRRQHGKVL
+447 LLLEELRRQHGKVL

-477 WLLVYGGCRDLA
+477 WLLAFGGCRDLA
-489 QATAELKQARPQMV
+489 QATAELKQIRPQMV
-503 LPPETAKAIE
+503 LPLETARAVE
-513 AAAGRLKTS
+513 AAAGYLKNFGADQK
-522 EASFCDAKTNAESF
+522 ENP
-536 AKTSEASFCEAKMN
+536 
-550 AVSFAKTN
+550 
-558 EASFCD
+558 
-564 ANQDS
+564 

>member
-15 VGMLFYA
+15 VGILFYA
-22 SYGLSNHYAAS
+22 SYSLSNHYAAS

-77 QNRYVARLVSAQI
+77 QSRYVARLVLAQI

-104 WPKPPTDG
+104 WSKPPTDG
-112 LWGWLFDSLV
+112 LWGMMFDSLV

-141 VGAFYWTRFP
+141 VGTFYWTRFP

-187 LVLWVIPKH
+187 LVLWAIPKH

-201 RRRSLSVA
+201 RRPFGT
-209 QPDSQTGRL
+209 QGRL

-227 AKTNE
+227 AKT
-232 AGFREA
+232 
-238 KTSPATRSREIKIAM
+238 SPATRSREIKITI

-265 SLFGGAWLWML
+265 SFFSGAWLWML

-307 AATVLLLPYL
+307 AATILLLPYL
-317 VGVRLNMAYWL
+317 AGVRLNMAYWL
-328 RGKAKTAR
+328 SGKAKTAQ
-336 VRDDVLIGSIS
+336 VRDGVWIGSVS
-347 GVAEIQHCGGVF
+347 G
-359 GKKTA
+359 
-364 SAALKMLARCSTLL
+364 
-378 RFLPC
+378 
-383 IYHFLPQK
+383 
-391 SASQAKSPHPLAISD
+391 ISD

-412 DVCAEYPCPRYRGAC
+412 DVCAEYPRPRYRGAY

-447 LLLEALRRQHGKVL
+447 SLLEALRRQHGKVL

-467 YGRSAAVVLT
+467 YGRSASVVLT

-489 QATAELKQARPQMV
+489 QATAELKQVRPQMV

-522 EASFCDAKTNAESF
+522 EASFCEAKT
-536 AKTSEASFCEAKMN
+536 N
-550 AVSFAKTN
+550 AVSFAKTSK
-558 EASFCD
+558 ASFGD
-564 ANQDS
+564 ANRDSEDK

>member
-1 MKPTLKTSLLKLAL
+1 MLYPACVLIITAMNWDARNRIMTPRLKISLCKLAL
-15 VGMLFYA
+15 VGALFYT
-22 SYGLSNHYAAS
+22 SYGLSNHHAAS
-33 LAYVPEV
+33 LAYVPEI
-40 AFAWERNIPFW
+40 AFAWEHGIPFW
-51 EWTILPYWSLNLMYA
+51 AWTIVPYWSLNLMYA

-90 VATTCFMLFPLHFG
+90 IATTCFMLFPLHFG

-112 LWGWLFDSLV
+112 LSGWLFDSLV
-122 AFDLPYNQSPS
+122 AFDLPYNQAPS
-133 LHIALSII
+133 LHIALAII

-151 KIRLPILLWQSLIAL
+151 KIRLPLLLWQSLIAL

-187 LVLWVIPKH
+187 LVLWAIPQH

-201 RRRSLSVA
+201 RRPFGT
-209 QPDSQTGRL
+209 QGRL
-218 KTSEASFCE
+218 KTSEASFC
-227 AKTNE
+227 
-232 AGFREA
+232 EA

-328 RGKAKTAR
+328 CGKAKTAR
-336 VRDDVLIGSIS
+336 VRDGVLIGSVS
-347 GVAEIQHCGGVF
+347 
-359 GKKTA
+359 
-364 SAALKMLARCSTLL
+364 
-378 RFLPC
+378 
-383 IYHFLPQK
+383 
-391 SASQAKSPHPLAISD
+391 AISD
-406 DLPAVL
+406 DLPAIL
-412 DVCAEYPCPRYRGAC
+412 DVCAEYPRPRYRGAY

-432 LDMVAPSENDLVQAA
+432 LDMVAPSENDLVHAA
-447 LLLEALRRQHGKVL
+447 SLLEALHRQHGKVL

-489 QATAELKQARPQMV
+489 QATAELKQVRPQMV
-503 LPPETAKAIE
+503 LPPETARAVE
-513 AAAGRLKTS
+513 AAAGYLKNFG
-522 EASFCDAKTNAESF
+522 ADQKGNP
-536 AKTSEASFCEAKMN
+536 
-550 AVSFAKTN
+550 
-558 EASFCD
+558 
-564 ANQDS
+564 